1 MNPSPIPLQQNM
13 ALFQSIV
20 DNMLDAA
27 LILDGDGT
35 MLYVNR
41 AALKFVGLSSLA
53 EAIGNNAVQFI
64 HPDSLLTVAADLEH
78 VRVDQGGFFSEY
90 RLITRQGQEK
100 WVEGLGTKI
109 LIGDRDLDLVIL
121 RDITARKLL
130 AEELQRTSEEL
141 ETRVRERTA
150 LLTDANQRL
159 QDEIIERKRATE
171 ALRES
176 EEKYRTFLDTLR
188 DMVFITDR
196 KGHFTYVNQ
205 MFETVLGWPAGN
217 LVGRVFSEIVA
228 TEFRDET
235 IDRYRRAMNGEA
247 IPIYELD
254 FLRPDGRR
262 LTVELNVTTLHNPD
276 GNAVGRIGVARDIS
290 GRRQAEALY
299 RTLANTSR
307 AGVYI
312 IQKGKFRFINY
323 NAARYAGYTEEE
335 MIGMDS
341 LSIVFPQDRPSA
353 IENSRK
359 MLAGELN
366 VPYEF
371 RILTKDGQ
379 IRWIMETV
387 TSIIYEEKKAVL
399 GNSMDIT
406 ELRQARMKL
415 EQSEQRL
422 AQIIE
427 GTTVPTFVIDG
438 DHRVTHWNRACESLT
453 GIPGQE
459 IIGTQ
464 NQWTAFYAQ
473 AHATLADL
481 IVNQAAEEILTAH
494 YEEKQRRSELIDG
507 AYEVEA
513 FFPDLPPKGKWLY
526 ITTAPLKDVEGR
538 ITGAIETLQ
547 DMTERK
553 EMEEEVRLLA
563 VTDQLTG
570 LYNRRGFIALAEQQ
584 LKLSARS
591 RKSMILY
598 FADLDGMKQI
608 NDTWGHDE
616 GDRALI
622 NTAFVL
628 RETFRASDI
637 LARIGGD
644 EFAVLSIDAMD
655 VVPQSLIRRLEINLQ
670 EFNSH
675 KEHPCCLSMSVGVV
689 SYDPEHPCSL
699 DDLICRADDEMYAR
713 KDQKRGRQ
721 KERDIL

>member
-1 MNPSPIPLQQNM
+1 MSPSPIPLQQNM

-27 LILDGDGT
+27 LILDWDGT
-35 MLYVNR
+35 MLFVNR
-41 AALKFVGLSSLA
+41 AALRLVGLSSLP
-53 EAIGNNAVQFI
+53 EALGNNAVQFI
-64 HPDSLLTVAADLEH
+64 HPDSLISVTADLE
-78 VRVDQGGFFSEY
+78 RVHSEQGGFFSEY

-100 WVEGLGTKI
+100 WVEGLGTK
-109 LIGDRDLDLVIL
+109 LIIEGRDLNLVIL
-121 RDITARKLL
+121 RDIVDRKLL
-130 AEELQRTSEEL
+130 AEELQKASEEL
-141 ETRVRERTA
+141 ENRVQDQTA
-150 LLTDANQRL
+150 MLTKSNQNL
-159 QDEIIERKRATE
+159 QDEIIERKRLTE
-171 ALRES
+171 ALRKS
-176 EEKYRTFLDTLR
+176 EEKHSTFLDTLG

-217 LVGRVFSEIVA
+217 LMGRVFSEIVA
-228 TEFRDET
+228 TEFQDET
-235 IDRYRRAMNGEA
+235 IDRYRRGMDGEA

-262 LTVELNVTTLHNPD
+262 LLVELNVSTLHDPD

-290 GRRQAEALY
+290 RRRQAEALY

-312 IQKGKFRFINY
+312 VQKGKFRFINF

-341 LSIVFPQDRPSA
+341 LSIVFPQDRSAA
-353 IENSRK
+353 IENSRE

-371 RILTKDGQ
+371 RIWTKDGQ

-387 TSIIYEEKKAVL
+387 TSIVYEGEKAVL

-427 GTTVPTFVIDG
+427 GTTVPTFVIDA
-438 DHRVTHWNRACESLT
+438 DHKVTHWNRACEHLT
-453 GIPGQE
+453 AIPGQE

-464 NQWTAFYAQ
+464 NQWTAFYAHTQ
-473 AHATLADL
+473 LTLADL
-481 IVNQAAEEILTAH
+481 IVNQAAEGILTTH
-494 YEEKQRRSELIDG
+494 YEGKQRPSELIDG
-507 AYEVEA
+507 AYEVET
-513 FFPDLPPKGKWLY
+513 FFPDLLPKGKWLY
-526 ITTAPLKDVEGR
+526 ITASPIRDVEGR
-538 ITGAIETLQ
+538 ITGAIETIQ

-553 EMEEEVRLLA
+553 EIEEEVRLLA

-570 LYNRRGFIALAEQQ
+570 LYNRRGFIALVEQQ

-591 RKSMILY
+591 RKSMLLY

-622 NTAFVL
+622 NTASIL

-644 EFAVLSIDAMD
+644 EFAIFSVDAMD
-655 VVPQSLIRRLEINLQ
+655 VAPQSLLRRIEINLH

-675 KEHPCCLSMSVGVV
+675 KNHPYSLSLSIGVI

-699 DDLICRADDEMYAR
+699 DDLMCRADDEMYAS
-713 KDQKRGRQ
+713 KNQKRCTQ
-721 KERDIL
+721 KETLLK

>member
-1 MNPSPIPLQQNM
+1 MNPSSIPLQQNM
-13 ALFQSIV
+13 DLFQSIV

-27 LILDGDGT
+27 LVLNWEGT
-35 MLYVNR
+35 IMYGNR
-41 AALKFVGLSSLA
+41 AALKLVGLSSLS
-53 EAIGNNAVQFI
+53 EALGNNAVQFI
-64 HPDSLLTVAADLEH
+64 HPDSLLAVAGDLER
-78 VRVDQGGFFSEY
+78 VRLNNGGFPAQY
-90 RLITRQGQEK
+90 RLVTRQGEEK
-100 WVEGLGTKI
+100 WVEGLGTRI

-121 RDITARKLL
+121 RDITVRKRLE
-130 AEELQRTSEEL
+130 AELSRASEDL
-141 ETRVRERTA
+141 ENRVEERTA
-150 LLTDANQRL
+150 LLTEANQRL
-159 QDEIIERKRATE
+159 QDVIVERERATE

-188 DMVFITDR
+188 DMVFITDW
-196 KGHFTYVNQ
+196 KGHITYVNR
-205 MFETVLGWPAGN
+205 MFETVLGWPAED
-217 LVGRVFSEIVA
+217 LVGSVFSEIVA
-228 TEFRDET
+228 PEFREET
-235 IDRYRRAMNGEA
+235 IDRYRRGMNGEA
-247 IPIYELD
+247 IPTYELD
-254 FLRPDGRR
+254 FVRPDGRK
-262 LTVELNVTTLHNPD
+262 LPVELNVTTLRNHE
-276 GNAVGRIGVARDIS
+276 GKAVGRIGAARDIS
-290 GRRQAEALY
+290 KRRQAEALY

-323 NAARYAGYTEEE
+323 NAARYAGHTEEE

-341 LSIVFPQDRPSA
+341 LSIVLPQDRPSV
-353 IENSRK
+353 IENVQK
-359 MLAGELN
+359 MLKGELN
-366 VPYEF
+366 TPYEF
-371 RILTKDGQ
+371 MILTKDGQ

-387 TSIIYEEKKAVL
+387 TSIVYEGKRAVL

-406 ELRQARMKL
+406 ELRQVRMKL

-422 AQIIE
+422 SQIIE

-453 GIPGQE
+453 GISGRE
-459 IIGTQ
+459 IIGTR

-473 AHATLADL
+473 ARVTLADL
-481 IVNQAAEEILTAH
+481 IVNQAEEEMLTAY
-494 YEEKQRRSELIDG
+494 YEGKQRRSDLIDG
-507 AYEVEA
+507 AYEVET

-526 ITTAPLKDVEGR
+526 ITTAPIRDVEGR

-553 EMEEEVRLLA
+553 EIEEEVRLLA
-563 VTDQLTG
+563 VTDHLTG

-591 RKSMILY
+591 RKAMLLY

-622 NTAFVL
+622 DTAAIL

-644 EFAVLSIDAMD
+644 EFAVLSIDATD
-655 VVPQSLIRRLEINLQ
+655 IAPQSLVERLEINLH
-670 EFNSH
+670 EFNCH
-675 KEHPCCLSMSVGVV
+675 KEHPYCLSMSIGVV
-689 SYDPEHPCSL
+689 SYDPAHPYSL
-699 DDLICRADDEMYAR
+699 DDLISRADEEMYTR
-713 KDQKRGRQ
+713 KDEKRKGTR
-721 KERDIL
+721 

>member
-1 MNPSPIPLQQNM
+1 MD
-13 ALFQSIV
+13 LFQIIV

-27 LILDGDGT
+27 LILDWDGT

-41 AALKFVGLSSLA
+41 AALKLVGASSLS
-53 EAIGNNAVQFI
+53 ETLGNNAVQFI
-64 HPDSLLTVAADLEH
+64 HPDSLLTVATDLER
-78 VRVDQGGFFSEY
+78 VRLGQGGFFSEY

-109 LIGDRDLDLVIL
+109 VIAGRELNLVIL
-121 RDITARKLL
+121 RDIVARKLI
-130 AEELQRTSEEL
+130 AEELQQASEEL
-141 ETRVRERTA
+141 ENRVRERPP
-150 LLTDANQRL
+150 LLTEANQRL
-159 QDEIIERKRATE
+159 QDEITERRRTTE
-171 ALRES
+171 ALRKT
-176 EEKYRTFLDTLR
+176 EERYHTFLDTLR

-196 KGHFTYVNQ
+196 KGYFTYVNQ
-205 MFETVLGWPAGN
+205 MFETVLGWPSGN

-228 TEFRDET
+228 TEFHDET
-235 IDRYRRAMNGEA
+235 IERYRRGMTGEA

-262 LTVELNVTTLHNPD
+262 LPVELNVSTLHDPD
-276 GNAVGRIGVARDIS
+276 GNAIGRIGVARDIS
-290 GRRQAEALY
+290 GRRQAEELY

-312 IQKGKFRFINY
+312 VQKGKFRFINY

-341 LSIVFPQDRPSA
+341 LSIVLPQDRSAA
-353 IENSRK
+353 IENSRE

-371 RILTKDGQ
+371 RICTKDGQ

-387 TSIIYEEKKAVL
+387 TSIVYEGKMAVL
-399 GNSMDIT
+399 GNSMDTT

-427 GTTVPTFVIDG
+427 GTTVPTFVIDA
-438 DHRVTHWNRACESLT
+438 DHRVTHWNRACENLT
-453 GIPGQE
+453 AIPGRE

-464 NQWTAFYAQ
+464 NQWTAFYA
-473 AHATLADL
+473 HNRLTLADL
-481 IVNQAAEEILTAH
+481 VVNQAAEEILTTH
-494 YEEKQRRSELIDG
+494 YEGKQRPSELIDG
-507 AYEVEA
+507 AYEVET
-513 FFPDLPPKGKWLY
+513 FFPDLMPKGRWLY
-526 ITTAPLKDVEGR
+526 ITASPIRDVEGR

-553 EMEEEVRLLA
+553 EMEDEVRLMA
-563 VTDQLTG
+563 VTDHLTG
-570 LYNRRGFIALAEQQ
+570 LYNRRGFVTLAEQQ
-584 LKLSARS
+584 LRLSARS
-591 RKSMILY
+591 RKSAIIY
-598 FADLDGMKQI
+598 SADLDGMKQI

-622 NTAFVL
+622 NTASIL
-628 RETFRASDI
+628 RETFRTSDI

-644 EFAVLSIDAMD
+644 EFAVFSIDAMD
-655 VVPQSLIRRLEINLQ
+655 VVPQSLVRRLEISLH
-670 EFNSH
+670 EFN
-675 KEHPCCLSMSVGVV
+675 KLKDHPYCLSISIGMVA
-689 SYDPEHPCSL
+689 YDPENPCSL
-699 DDLICRADDEMYAR
+699 DDLMCRADEEMYAR
-713 KDQKRGRQ
+713 KDQKRCGA
-721 KERDIL
+721 K

>member
-1 MNPSPIPLQQNM
+1 MNPSLIPLRQNM
-13 ALFQSIV
+13 DLFQIIV

-27 LILDGDGT
+27 LILDWDGT

-41 AALKFVGLSSLA
+41 AALKLVGASSLS
-53 EAIGNNAVQFI
+53 ETLGNNAVQFI
-64 HPDSLLTVAADLEH
+64 HPDSLLTVATDLER
-78 VRVDQGGFFSEY
+78 VRLGQGGFFSDY

-109 LIGDRDLDLVIL
+109 VIAGRELNLVIL
-121 RDITARKLL
+121 RDIVARKLI
-130 AEELQRTSEEL
+130 AEELQQASEEL
-141 ETRVRERTA
+141 ENRVRERPP
-150 LLTDANQRL
+150 LLTEANQRL
-159 QDEIIERKRATE
+159 QDEITERRRTTE
-171 ALRES
+171 ALRKT
-176 EEKYRTFLDTLR
+176 EERYHTFLDTLR

-196 KGHFTYVNQ
+196 KGYFTYVNQ
-205 MFETVLGWPAGN
+205 MFETVLGWPSGN

-228 TEFRDET
+228 TEFHDET
-235 IDRYRRAMNGEA
+235 IERYRRGMTGEA

-262 LTVELNVTTLHNPD
+262 LPVELNVSTLHDPD
-276 GNAVGRIGVARDIS
+276 GNAIGRIGVARDIS
-290 GRRQAEALY
+290 GRRQAEELY

-312 IQKGKFRFINY
+312 VQKGKFRFINY

-341 LSIVFPQDRPSA
+341 LSIVLPQDRSAA
-353 IENSRK
+353 IENSRE

-371 RILTKDGQ
+371 RICTKDGQ

-387 TSIIYEEKKAVL
+387 TSIVYEGKMAVL
-399 GNSMDIT
+399 GNSMDTT

-427 GTTVPTFVIDG
+427 GTTVPTFVIDA
-438 DHRVTHWNRACESLT
+438 DHRVTHWNRACENLT
-453 GIPGQE
+453 AIPGRE

-464 NQWTAFYAQ
+464 NQWTAFYA
-473 AHATLADL
+473 HNRLTLADL
-481 IVNQAAEEILTAH
+481 VVNQAAEEILTTH
-494 YEEKQRRSELIDG
+494 YEGKQRPSELIDG
-507 AYEVEA
+507 AYEVET
-513 FFPDLPPKGKWLY
+513 FFPDLMPKGRWLY
-526 ITTAPLKDVEGR
+526 ITASPIRDVEGR

-553 EMEEEVRLLA
+553 EMEDEVRLMA
-563 VTDQLTG
+563 VTDHLTG
-570 LYNRRGFIALAEQQ
+570 LYNRRGFVTLAEQQ
-584 LKLSARS
+584 LRLSARS
-591 RKSMILY
+591 RKSAIIY
-598 FADLDGMKQI
+598 SADLDGMKQI

-622 NTAFVL
+622 NTASIL
-628 RETFRASDI
+628 RETFRTSDI

-644 EFAVLSIDAMD
+644 EFAVFSIDAMD
-655 VVPQSLIRRLEINLQ
+655 VVPQSLVRRLEISLH
-670 EFNSH
+670 EFN
-675 KEHPCCLSMSVGVV
+675 KLKDHPYCLSISIGMVA
-689 SYDPEHPCSL
+689 YDPENPCSL
-699 DDLICRADDEMYAR
+699 DDLMCRADEEMYAR
-713 KDQKRGRQ
+713 KDQKRCGA
-721 KERDIL
+721 K

>member
-1 MNPSPIPLQQNM
+1 MNPSLIPLRQNM
-13 ALFQSIV
+13 DLFQIIV

-27 LILDGDGT
+27 LILDWDGT

-41 AALKFVGLSSLA
+41 AALKLVGASSLS
-53 EAIGNNAVQFI
+53 ETLGNNAVQFI
-64 HPDSLLTVAADLEH
+64 HPDSLLTVATDLER
-78 VRVDQGGFFSEY
+78 VRLGQGGFFSEY

-109 LIGDRDLDLVIL
+109 VIAGRELNLVIL
-121 RDITARKLL
+121 RDIVARKLI
-130 AEELQRTSEEL
+130 AEELQQASEEL
-141 ETRVRERTA
+141 ENRVRERPP
-150 LLTDANQRL
+150 LLTEANQRL
-159 QDEIIERKRATE
+159 QDEITERRRTTE
-171 ALRES
+171 ALRKT
-176 EEKYRTFLDTLR
+176 EERYHTFLDTLR

-196 KGHFTYVNQ
+196 KGYFTYVNQ
-205 MFETVLGWPAGN
+205 MFETVLGWPSGN

-228 TEFRDET
+228 TEFHDET
-235 IDRYRRAMNGEA
+235 IERYRRGMTGEA

-262 LTVELNVTTLHNPD
+262 LPVELNVSTLHDPD
-276 GNAVGRIGVARDIS
+276 GNAIGRIGVARDIS
-290 GRRQAEALY
+290 GRRQAEELY

-312 IQKGKFRFINY
+312 VQKGKFRFINY

-341 LSIVFPQDRPSA
+341 LSIVLPQDRSAA
-353 IENSRK
+353 IENSRE

-371 RILTKDGQ
+371 RICTKDGQ

-387 TSIIYEEKKAVL
+387 TSIVYEGKMAVL
-399 GNSMDIT
+399 GNSMDTT

-427 GTTVPTFVIDG
+427 GTTVPTFVIDA
-438 DHRVTHWNRACESLT
+438 DHRVTHWNRACENLT
-453 GIPGQE
+453 AIPGRE

-464 NQWTAFYAQ
+464 NQWTAFYA
-473 AHATLADL
+473 HNRLTLADL
-481 IVNQAAEEILTAH
+481 VVNQAAEEILTTH
-494 YEEKQRRSELIDG
+494 YEGKQRPSELIDG
-507 AYEVEA
+507 AYEVET
-513 FFPDLPPKGKWLY
+513 FFPDLMPKGRWLY
-526 ITTAPLKDVEGR
+526 ITASPIRDVEGR

-553 EMEEEVRLLA
+553 EMEDEVRLMA
-563 VTDQLTG
+563 VTDHLTG
-570 LYNRRGFIALAEQQ
+570 LYNRRGFVTLAEQQ
-584 LKLSARS
+584 LRLSARS
-591 RKSMILY
+591 RKSAIIY
-598 FADLDGMKQI
+598 SADLDGMKQI

-622 NTAFVL
+622 NTASIL
-628 RETFRASDI
+628 RETFRTSDI

-644 EFAVLSIDAMD
+644 EFAVFSIDAMD
-655 VVPQSLIRRLEINLQ
+655 VVPQSLVRRLEISLH
-670 EFNSH
+670 EFN
-675 KEHPCCLSMSVGVV
+675 KLKDHPYCLSISIGMVA
-689 SYDPEHPCSL
+689 YDPENPCSL
-699 DDLICRADDEMYAR
+699 DDLMCRADEEMYAR
-713 KDQKRGRQ
+713 KDQKRCGA
-721 KERDIL
+721 K

>member
-1 MNPSPIPLQQNM
+1 MTTSPIPIQQNTE
-13 ALFQSIV
+13 LFQSIV

-27 LILDGDGT
+27 LILDWDGT

-41 AALKFVGLSSLA
+41 AALNLVGASSLA
-53 EAIGNNAVQFI
+53 ETIGSNAVQFI
-64 HPDSLLTVAADLEH
+64 HPDSLLSVATDLER
-78 VRVDQGGFFSEY
+78 VRLGQGGFFSEY

-100 WVEGLGTKI
+100 WVEGLGAKI
-109 LIGDRDLDLVIL
+109 VITGRELNLVIL
-121 RDITARKLL
+121 RDISIRKLL
-130 AEELQRTSEEL
+130 AEELQQASEEL
-141 ETRVRERTA
+141 ENRVQERTA
-150 LLTDANQRL
+150 LLTEANQRL
-159 QDEIIERKRATE
+159 QNEIIERRRLTE
-171 ALRES
+171 ALQES

-205 MFETVLGWPAGN
+205 TFETVLGWPAVN

-228 TEFRDET
+228 PEHHDEI
-235 IDRYRRAMNGEA
+235 IDHYRRGMNGYT
-247 IPIYELD
+247 IPTYELD
-254 FLRPDGRR
+254 FLRPDGGR
-262 LTVELNVTTLHNPD
+262 LPVELNVTTLRNPD

-290 GRRQAEALY
+290 GRRQAENLY

-312 IQKGKFRFINY
+312 VQKGKFCFINY

-335 MIGMDS
+335 MIGMHA
-341 LSIVFPQDRPSA
+341 LSIVHPQDLPAA
-353 IENSRK
+353 IESARK
-359 MLAGELN
+359 MLSGELT

-371 RILTKDGQ
+371 RILTKSRQ

-387 TSIIYEEKKAVL
+387 TSIVYEGEKAVL

-427 GTTVPTFVIDG
+427 GTTVPTFVIDA
-438 DHRVTHWNRACESLT
+438 DHRVTHWNRACENLT
-453 GIPGQE
+453 GIPGGQ
-459 IIGTQ
+459 IIGTR
-464 NQWTAFYAQ
+464 NQWAAFYAQ
-473 AHATLADL
+473 ARATLADM
-481 IVNQAAEEILTAH
+481 IVNHAAEEILTAH
-494 YEEKQRRSELIDG
+494 YDGKHRRSDLIDG
-507 AYEVEA
+507 AYEVET
-513 FFPDLPPKGKWLY
+513 FFPDLLPPKGKWLY
-526 ITTAPLKDVEGR
+526 ITASPLRNVSGR
-538 ITGAIETLQ
+538 IIGAIETLQ
-547 DMTERK
+547 DVTERK
-553 EMEEEVRLLA
+553 EMEEEVRLMA

-616 GDRALI
+616 GDHALI
-622 NTAFVL
+622 NAAAIL
-628 RETFRASDI
+628 RDTFRASDI

-644 EFAVLSIDAMD
+644 EFAVFSIDATD
-655 VVPQSLIRRLEINLQ
+655 VVPQSLVKRLEINLH

-675 KEHPCCLSMSVGVV
+675 KEHPYILSVSVGVV
-689 SYDPEHPCSL
+689 TYDPEAPCSL
-699 DDLICRADDEMYAR
+699 DDLMCRADDEMYAR
-713 KDQKRGRQ
+713 KDEKRKDKR
-721 KERDIL
+721 